1 MIAKTLLVG
10 TRNEMEENFVGK
22 KIKAQEKQVLRFHFQ
37 TMQVLIELYIARKLS
52 CSLFNY
58 YVHYLLNYYF

>member
-1 MIAKTLLVG
+1 MIVKTLLVR

-22 KIKAQEKQVLRFHFQ
+22 KIKAQEKQALRFHFQ

-52 CSLFNY
+52 CSLFNC
-58 YVHYLLNYYF
+58 YVYIIC